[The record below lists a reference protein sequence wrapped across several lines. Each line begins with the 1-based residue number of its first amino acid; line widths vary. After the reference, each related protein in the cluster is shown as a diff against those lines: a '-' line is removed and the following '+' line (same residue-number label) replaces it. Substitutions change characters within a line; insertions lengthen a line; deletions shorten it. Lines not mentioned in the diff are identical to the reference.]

1 MEDLGRTCT
10 YSFGDNGVTAT
21 VSPSGRLLRIS
32 RHFRGEEFGYCVDYW
47 AIPEPYHV
55 VRRITSLLSSANN
68 PDHNIGF
75 YPDQESWVAAANN
88 ASADLIND
96 RWPLVKICG
105 ETEICEIQYSISDGA
120 VYQTFEFKNG
130 RPSMIFQPS
139 LLIRQLEFVD
149 DENRINEA
157 EKSDDEYDTC
167 LLSGGKWIKR
177 SHKLGGDDNKHVA
190 LFIYAYDDNGA
201 ITFEEITEMDDV
213 ASQGYSDLGELGE
226 EEGEEEEGK
235 EEGETDG
242 EVEDAT
248 RIYYRISD
256 DEKVSKPTK
265 VTFVYFL
272 SLEKDEIQ
280 SLPKDL
286 KLTAT
291 TNFGKID
298 TSKDRKLTE
307 DPQLNVAL
315 RRNLEYI
322 LSVCSIPVYP
332 DAKDDEEFAIALT
345 CGDIDSHRVATAASL

>member
-1 MEDLGRTCT
+1 
-10 YSFGDNGVTAT
+10 
-21 VSPSGRLLRIS
+21 
-32 RHFRGEEFGYCVDYW
+32 
-47 AIPEPYHV
+47 
-55 VRRITSLLSSANN
+55 
-68 PDHNIGF
+68 
-75 YPDQESWVAAANN
+75 
-88 ASADLIND
+88 
-96 RWPLVKICG
+96 
-105 ETEICEIQYSISDGA
+105 
-120 VYQTFEFKNG
+120 
-130 RPSMIFQPS
+130 
-139 LLIRQLEFVD
+139 
-149 DENRINEA
+149 
-157 EKSDDEYDTC
+157 
-167 LLSGGKWIKR
+167 
-177 SHKLGGDDNKHVA
+177 
-190 LFIYAYDDNGA
+190 
-201 ITFEEITEMDDV
+201 MDDV
-213 ASQGYSDLGELGE
+213 ASQGHSDLGELG
-226 EEGEEEEGK
+226 

-332 DAKDDEEFAIALT
+332 DAKNDEEFAIALT
-345 CGDIDSHRVATAASL
+345 CGDIDSHRVATAASLWDSNSTTPLLNIITDRIL